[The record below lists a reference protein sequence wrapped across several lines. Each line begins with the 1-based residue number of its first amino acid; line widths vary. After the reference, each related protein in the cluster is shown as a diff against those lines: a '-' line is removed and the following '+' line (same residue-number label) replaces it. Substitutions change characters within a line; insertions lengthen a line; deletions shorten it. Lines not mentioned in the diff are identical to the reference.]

1 MQASMQ
7 TPLQRFAPFERQYT
21 VPLTT
26 FRRDGTPIGTPVNI
40 AAEDDHAYIRTWDTA
55 WKTRRIRNNPLV
67 TVAPSTL
74 SGKPTGP
81 SVPAR
86 ARILDGQESKH
97 AAKLLARKHP
107 FLHGILVPLTH
118 RLRGNT
124 TLHIELRPIET

>member
-7 TPLQRFAPFERQYT
+7 TPLQRLAPFDRQYT
-21 VPLTT
+21 VLLTT
-26 FRRDGTPIGTPVNI
+26 YRLDGTPIGTPVNI